1 MKVTV
6 YGGGNIGTQLATHF
20 AETGNEVTM
29 FTSKPQKFRE
39 HLTVVDQDG
48 NIIHAGNLDLATNDA
63 KKAFESAELILVTVP
78 AFAMEKAA
86 KMMLPFLKPGVMIGI
101 IPGNGGGEAAFKP
114 AIEKGAIV
122 FGLQRVPSVARLVEY
137 GESVRVTGYRKTLYV
152 AALPKKY
159 TQQCCRIIA
168 DGLQMKCEQLPDY
181 LNLTLTPSNPILHT
195 TRLKTLFKDYI
206 PGKTFYDSVPLFY
219 EEWSDETTE
228 LLFKCDA
235 EVQNLCHHLNDFD
248 LSEVKSLK
256 EHYENDTVKG
266 FTNKIRSIEGF
277 KGLPTPTV
285 RVERGFIPDLSS
297 RYFTAD
303 FNFGLFVIMQVANL
317 VGCDMSNCQSLL
329 DWYEPLRNRQY
340 SEFDYKHYGINS
352 KEDFENFYKQ

>member
-1 MKVTV
+1 
-6 YGGGNIGTQLATHF
+6 
-20 AETGNEVTM
+20 M
-29 FTSKPQKFRE
+29 FTSKPQKFRK

-48 NIIHAGNLDLATNDA
+48 KIIHEGNLDLATNDA
-63 KKAFESAELILVTVP
+63 EKAFRSAELVLVTVP
-78 AFAMEKAA
+78 SFAMEKAA

-101 IPGNGGGEAAFKP
+101 IPGNGGGEVAFKY

-137 GESVRVTGYRKTLYV
+137 GKSVRAIGYRNTLYV

-181 LNLTLTPSNPILHT
+181 LNLTLTLSNSILHT

-277 KGLPTPTV
+277 KGLLTPT
-285 RVERGFIPDLSS
+285 I
-297 RYFTAD
+297 
-303 FNFGLFVIMQVANL
+303 
-317 VGCDMSNCQSLL
+317 
-329 DWYEPLRNRQY
+329 
-340 SEFDYKHYGINS
+340 
-352 KEDFENFYKQ
+352 